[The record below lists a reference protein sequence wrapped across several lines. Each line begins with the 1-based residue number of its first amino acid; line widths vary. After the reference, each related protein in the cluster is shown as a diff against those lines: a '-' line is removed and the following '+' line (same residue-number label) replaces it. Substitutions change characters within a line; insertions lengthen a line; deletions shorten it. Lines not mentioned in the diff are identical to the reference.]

1 MVLVLI
7 SCSINERML
16 FNKTFIAKQ
25 NPSYVP
31 INELI
36 KNGPKYDGKLVLVFG
51 YIYLGYGVS
60 SVHYMEFDK
69 KQVGDI
75 KPGICVNL
83 TDLQDI
89 NGVPLSE
96 SNYSNLKGKK
106 VKLIGYYNYLPGFQ
120 AIPQYL
126 YLAEN
131 FLGLCLLRPEIRS
144 AG

>member
-7 SCSINERML
+7 SCSTNERML

-25 NPSYVP
+25 NLSYVP

-106 VKLIGYYNYLPGFQ
+106 VKLIGYYNYWD
-120 AIPQYL
+120 
-126 YLAEN
+126 ESR
-131 FLGLCLLRPEIRS
+131 FLGECKGELSGIIYLSIID
-144 AG
+144 